1 MSTAAARTIHARSA
15 RPSPMQVLV
24 TEVSTL
30 VKKTALTST
39 TTALALPRTVHQ
51 PGMVDTT
58 W

>member
-1 MSTAAARTIHARSA
+1 
-15 RPSPMQVLV
+15 MQALV

-39 TTALALPRTVHQ
+39 TTVLALLRTCMAHQ

-58 W
+58 T